1 MYSKKEEFTNT
12 IQFLIGER
20 IEDLEASSYSNIE
33 ELAQLFQIKNDKLS
47 WKSLHFLNIYYL
59 LKSKIEELVP
69 EGNIKS
75 TTNINK
81 VLSKT
86 QKHELVDYLNNQH
99 IKTPEF
105 ERSSPLEKLVYI
117 FPVPAILGTMLI
129 CTYYITKYDYSGW
142 VYLFGLVGIG
152 MSVLL
157 LALTVPFRNKF
168 KEDRLVEYAKLIY
181 TIKHKVHVK
190 TPNTRAQLV
199 LFLTNEL
206 EVTFGKRFS
215 LTETIPEN

>member
-33 ELAQLFQIKNDKLS
+33 ELALLFQTKNDKLS
-47 WKSLHFLNIYYL
+47 WNSLHFLNIYYT
-59 LKSKIEELVP
+59 LKSKIEELIS
-69 EGNIKS
+69 EKNIKS

-81 VLSKT
+81 ILSKT
-86 QKHELVDYLNNQH
+86 QKHELVDYLNTQH

-105 ERSSPLEKLVYI
+105 ERPSPLKNLVYI

-142 VYLFGLVGIG
+142 VYLFGLVGVV
-152 MSVLL
+152 MSILLFVLTIPL
-157 LALTVPFRNKF
+157 RNTF

-190 TPNTRAQLV
+190 TPNTHSQLV

-206 EVTFGKRFS
+206 EVEFGKRFS
-215 LTETIPEN
+215 PTETIPEN

>member
-1 MYSKKEEFTNT
+1 MHSKKDEFTNT
-12 IQFLIGER
+12 IQFLIGQR
-20 IEDLEASSYSNIE
+20 IEDLEASSYSNID

-47 WKSLHFLNIYYL
+47 WKPLHFLNIYYS
-59 LKSKIEELVP
+59 LKLKIEELSS
-69 EGNIKS
+69 EENIKS

-86 QKHELVDYLNNQH
+86 QQHELVDYLNKQQ
-99 IKTPEF
+99 IKVPEF
-105 ERSSPLEKLVYI
+105 ERSSPLENLVYI

-142 VYLFGLVGIG
+142 VYLFGLVGIV

-157 LALTVPFRNKF
+157 LVLTIPLRNRF

-181 TIKHKVHVK
+181 TIKHKVFVE
-190 TPNTRAQLV
+190 TPNTHAQLI
-199 LFLTNEL
+199 LFLTDEL
-206 EVTFGKRFS
+206 EVEFEKRFS
-215 LTETIPEN
+215 PTETIPEN